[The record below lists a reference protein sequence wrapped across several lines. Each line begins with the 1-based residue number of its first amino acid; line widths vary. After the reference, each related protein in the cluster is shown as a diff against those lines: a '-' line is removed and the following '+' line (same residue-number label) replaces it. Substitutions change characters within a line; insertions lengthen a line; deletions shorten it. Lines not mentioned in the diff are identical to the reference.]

1 MSIINLFRFILFY
14 FYIICIQDDT
24 DFMPNKNG
32 STKKIQLS
40 RKNNYTRCNDR
51 LFSIQRP
58 KVILIG
64 SSIISRWNLTNIL
77 GFKKIKNNGISG
89 LFTKDLFKTNLDFSN
104 PKYIIFY
111 CGGNDLRTNI
121 SPYIIINNINQYLEF
136 LIKQYPNTKVILLSI
151 LLSDS
156 MEHLKKESNIINKMY
171 KELPNKYPNN
181 IIYINVNRKFNKNP
195 DYYDSDGIH
204 LNRKGYD
211 KLQNIIE
218 THINI

>member
-1 MSIINLFRFILFY
+1 MSFINLFRFILFY
-14 FYIICIQDDT
+14 FYIICIRDDT
-24 DFMPNKNG
+24 DFTPNKNG
-32 STKKIQLS
+32 FTKKIQQYG
-40 RKNNYTRCNDR
+40 KNNYTRCNDR
-51 LFSIQRP
+51 CFSIQP
-58 KVILIG
+58 KVVLIG

-89 LFTKDLFKTNLDFSN
+89 LFTEDLFKTNLDFSN

-111 CGGNDLRTNI
+111 CGGNDLRNNI

-136 LIKQYPNTKVILLSI
+136 LRKQYPNTMIILLSI
-151 LLSDS
+151 LISDF
-156 MEHLKKESNIINKMY
+156 MKHLKKESNIISKMY
-171 KELPNKYPNN
+171 KELSNKYPNN
-181 IIYINVNRKFNKNP
+181 IIYINVNRKINKNP

-218 THINI
+218 SHIYI